1 MAVLKSGY
9 PNLTW
14 VILLVTTFSGYAG
27 SNHRSDPW
35 FGVDKVYHFCGGA
48 VIGGGTT
55 AIAEHNGWS
64 EGEARC
70 LAFGITLP
78 LGAAKETYDLTV
90 KKTGWS
96 WKDLIWTAAGTL
108 TGNLIATSIP

>member
-1 MAVLKSGY
+1 MQSGY
-9 PNLTW
+9 QKLTG
-14 VILLVTTFSGYAG
+14 VILLVTLFSGCAG

-35 FGVDKVYHFCGGA
+35 FSVDKVYHFCGGA

-64 EGEARC
+64 EGDARA
-70 LAFGITLP
+70 LAFGVTLT

-90 KKTGWS
+90 KKTNWS
-96 WKDLIWTAAGTL
+96 WKDLIWTAAGAL
-108 TGNLIATSIP
+108 TGNLIAVSIP

>member
-1 MAVLKSGY
+1 MKIGY

-14 VILLVTTFSGYAG
+14 VILLFTTFSGCAG
-27 SNHRSDPW
+27 NNYRSDPW

-64 EGEARC
+64 EGDARC

>member
-1 MAVLKSGY
+1 LKSGY
-9 PNLTW
+9 PNLT
-14 VILLVTTFSGYAG
+14 VAVFLVTLFSGCAG
-27 SNHRSDPW
+27 INHRSDPW

-64 EGEARC
+64 EGDARY
-70 LAFGITLP
+70 LAFGVTLS
-78 LGAAKETYDLTV
+78 LGAAKETYDLAI

-96 WKDLIWTAAGTL
+96 WKDLVWTAAGTL
-108 TGNLIATSIP
+108 AGNLIATSLD